1 MLSPIT
7 LWAAILGEIRPK
19 SGAALKNTYVWDGRE
34 LRPKSGASLRNTW
47 LFNGREWRLK
57 SGATLS
63 NTWVTADSIPVPVS
77 AIVVLGIIR
86 D

>member
-1 MLSPIT
+1 MKRWGFLLILFAVLSPTT

-19 SGAALKNTYVWDGRE
+19 SGDALKNTYVWDGKE
-34 LRPKSGASLRNTW
+34 LRP
-47 LFNGREWRLK
+47 K